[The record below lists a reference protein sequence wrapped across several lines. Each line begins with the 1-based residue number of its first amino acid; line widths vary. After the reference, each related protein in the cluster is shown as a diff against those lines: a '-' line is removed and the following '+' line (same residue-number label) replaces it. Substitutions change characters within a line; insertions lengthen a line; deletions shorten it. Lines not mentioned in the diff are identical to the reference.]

1 MFDISTY
8 LPSKV
13 VTNSDLQLEFL
24 GYNFERLGKKIGIE
38 ERRICEANETP
49 LDLAIKACEN
59 LFEKV
64 DKKVIDFV
72 IYCTQSPEYYLPT
85 TACILQDKLGL
96 RKDCGAFDYN
106 LGCSGYI
113 YGLAMAKSFINSKL
127 ASNVLLVTAE
137 AYSKHIHSKDITNRA
152 IFGDGAT
159 ATLIKTSNVN
169 QIGEF
174 NLGSDGSGVENL
186 IVKGGGGKAGFQNSF
201 KQEERLFMN
210 GSEVFQFTLDN
221 VPLSIND
228 CLEKNELSKSEI
240 DYFILHQANRYML
253 NNLRNKLGIEK
264 ERFFNEMLKSG
275 NTVSN
280 TIPIALK
287 NNIESGNLK
296 GKSNILLSGFGV
308 GYSWGSVVISL

>member
-253 NNLRNKLGIEK
+253 NNCLVQCRTFYKLI
-264 ERFFNEMLKSG
+264 
-275 NTVSN
+275 
-280 TIPIALK
+280 
-287 NNIESGNLK
+287 
-296 GKSNILLSGFGV
+296 
-308 GYSWGSVVISL
+308 Y